1 MNRIVAA
8 LLVASGGVALLLALF
23 MPGGFFGDQPPAT
36 PTAPQER
43 PASESQSPTPPGG
56 DLRPASPPAAPAL
69 PAAASLPATAETASI
84 TSEAAPSL
92 PPAFSSDGH
101 VANLAGDAPS
111 LTQQPPPVSAQ
122 PSPAEPPLTAE
133 EGEAPPANAGTA
145 ASPATA
151 MPGPAIE
158 NREVSAPQPGGEVGD
173 LAVAEAP
180 LPGMGLLTDTGETEA
195 NRVLDPNSAMVRPTA
210 RAKKTASPPVSRE
223 PRRPEKVKAGALP
236 YSILLETY
244 DNAENARKG
253 LAFYQGKGLQAFTVR
268 VDLGGDGIKHRLF
281 AGSFATAEEAR
292 AMIAS
297 HRLSGKMV
305 KRTPFTALVG
315 VFDQAAAMDEA
326 KRKAAAAGLAAY
338 SVGAAGGPAHLF
350 VGAFYTQEG
359 AERQCRDLQAAGLP
373 CTVTLRAA
381 SSR

>member
-23 MPGGFFGDQPPAT
+23 MPGGFFGDQPPAA
-36 PTAPQER
+36 PPAPQDR
-43 PASESQSPTPPGG
+43 PASESQSPAPPGG

-69 PAAASLPATAETASI
+69 PTAASLPATSETPSAAP
-84 TSEAAPSL
+84 EAAPSL
-92 PPAFSSDGH
+92 PPAFSSDNH
-101 VANLAGDAPS
+101 QATPAVETP
-111 LTQQPPPVSAQ
+111 TVSAQ
-122 PSPAEPPLTAE
+122 PTPAELPLTFE
-133 EGEAPPANAGTA
+133 KGVAPPADAGTT
-145 ASPATA
+145 ASPSTAT
-151 MPGPAIE
+151 PGQSIA

-173 LAVAEAP
+173 LAVAEP
-180 LPGMGLLTDTGETEA
+180 RLPGMGLLTDTGETEA
-195 NRVLDPNSAMVRPTA
+195 NRVLDPNAAMVRPNA
-210 RAKKTASPPVSRE
+210 RAKKTVSPPVSRQ
-223 PRRPEKVKAGALP
+223 PRRPETDKAGALP

-253 LAFYQGKGLQAFTVR
+253 LAFYQGRGLQAFTVR

-305 KRTPFTALVG
+305 KRTPFTAMVG

-338 SVGAAGGPAHLF
+338 SIGAAGGPAHLF

-373 CTVTLRAA
+373 CTATLRAA